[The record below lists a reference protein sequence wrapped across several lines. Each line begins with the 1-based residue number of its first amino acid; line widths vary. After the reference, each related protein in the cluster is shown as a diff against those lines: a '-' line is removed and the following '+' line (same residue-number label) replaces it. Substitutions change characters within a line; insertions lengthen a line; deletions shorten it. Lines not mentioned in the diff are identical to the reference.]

1 MDDKRR
7 LEDGK
12 LVLFK
17 RGGIWQ
23 ARIAVVDRR
32 YIYRSLKTSDE
43 AKAVTAGR
51 RLFYQTELKIEQGLP
66 VHLRTF
72 LQVIDE
78 YVAHR
83 EADHAQGQAK
93 GHPSNA
99 SHTTHDMLRQVK
111 RVAQFWR
118 EYAGNRPIE
127 AIDDRVLKDFV
138 PWRRSY
144 YHGKP
149 ALPRNAK
156 LNPTDKTLQWDV
168 MLGKM
173 IVRWAHERGYRGNK
187 PLPTFSFA
195 PKHKRVRPA
204 FTINDFSVLK
214 EKIEAYTIATDDP
227 RQQAM
232 RVLLHDY
239 VLTLALSGMRVG
251 EASNLRMRDVEF
263 INDSDGRANVQFHVR
278 GKTGARTVVPHID
291 VRGLIDNI
299 VTRHGT
305 RDPDSHLFEMPSGG
319 RVRDLSEQ
327 FNAFLDYAGIRLNS
341 SGEKYTLYSLR
352 HFYAARAIQRDIDIY
367 TIARNM
373 GTSVQMIEQYY
384 GRTATPQSRARRLGG
399 ESGQYETPE
408 RLTELLPT
416 ADQKAQ

>member
-1 MDDKRR
+1 MDLKRR

-51 RLFYQTELKIEQGLP
+51 RLFYQTELKLEQGLP

-78 YVAHR
+78 YVEMR
-83 EADHAQGQAK
+83 ERDNAQGK
-93 GHPSNA
+93 STNRSA
-99 SHTTHDMLRQVK
+99 SFKHTSDAMLRQVK
-111 RVAQFWR
+111 RVAKFWS
-118 EYAGNRPIE
+118 EFAGNRPIE
-127 AIDDRVLKDFV
+127 AIDDRALREFV
-138 PWRRSY
+138 AWRRNY
-144 YHGKP
+144 YHGKIN
-149 ALPRNAK
+149 LPRNAK

-173 IVRWAHERGYRGNK
+173 IVRWAHERGYRGHK
-187 PLPTFSFA
+187 PLPTFSFT
-195 PKHKRVRPA
+195 PKQKRVRPA

-214 EKIEAYTIATDDP
+214 EKIEAYTIATDEP

-232 RVLLHDY
+232 RGLLHNY

-291 VRGLIDNI
+291 VRRLIDNI
-299 VTRHGT
+299 VSRHGT

-327 FNAFLDYAGIRLNS
+327 FNAFLDYAGMRMNS
-341 SGEKYTLYSLR
+341 SGRSTRS
-352 HFYAARAIQRDIDIY
+352 
-367 TIARNM
+367 IAS
-373 GTSVQMIEQYY
+373 GTS
-384 GRTATPQSRARRLGG
+384 TRLGPS
-399 ESGQYETPE
+399 SGTSTSTPSPATWAPAF
-408 RLTELLPT
+408 R
-416 ADQKAQ
+416 